1 MSESTVFVL
10 GAGFSQ
16 PAHLPLQ
23 AGLMQGVMKNTSSKH
38 FQDVGENKVT
48 VWLVDWKQPEKNNFA
63 IAEEVTLA
71 AADAK
76 AHEKHPDVVI

>member
-1 MSESTVFVL
+1 
-10 GAGFSQ
+10 
-16 PAHLPLQ
+16 
-23 AGLMQGVMKNTSSKH
+23 MKNTSSKH